1 MLLLLACVAP
11 DTWWES
17 TYSGSIDR
25 PDSVVDSLVDSDS
38 DIVHSGD
45 SDTADSQEPEVIVI
59 YAVRH
64 AEKDSGSNPG
74 LTEEG
79 QARALALAERM
90 ADIELEAVYATEFLR
105 TQETVQP
112 TADAKGLE
120 VITDIEPKE
129 ELPAFILDNHG
140 NHTLLHAGHSFTLM
154 TFMENLGLEDP
165 PSLSGYGQLWILTVT
180 DGVVTVEMD
189 SFGD

>member
-1 MLLLLACVAP
+1 MLLLLACLAP
-11 DTWWES
+11 DTLWES
-17 TYSGSIDR
+17 TYSGSIDLPDSGR
-25 PDSVVDSLVDSDS
+25 DTVVPDSVVDSN
-38 DIVHSGD
+38 D
-45 SDTADSQEPEVIVI
+45 SDTVDSQGPEIIVV

-64 AEKDSGSNPG
+64 AEKASGSNPG

-79 QARALALAERM
+79 QARALALAEKM

-129 ELPAFILDNHG
+129 ELPVFILENHG
-140 NHTLLHAGHSFTLM
+140 SHTLLHAGHSFTLM
-154 TFMENLGLEDP
+154 PFMENLGLEDP
-165 PSLSGYGQLWILTVT
+165 PSLAGYGQIWILTVT

-189 SFGD
+189 SFGG